1 MNILMLFVMSPIT
14 VTWASFT
21 FLGGF
26 AQDCFEA
33 SEKWKY
39 QAQKPAIEGART
51 FYMV

>member
-1 MNILMLFVMSPIT
+1 MNILMLFVMSLI
-14 VTWASFT
+14 TWASFT

-33 SEKWKY
+33 SEKWKH